1 MKLQMIVKVDQKMMK
16 EISCKMEHN
25 KIIPTKP
32 IPNDK
37 LKRNRKLQI
46 FVQYANF
53 KDIND
58 YKTGYF
64 IQS

>member
-1 MKLQMIVKVDQKMMK
+1 
-16 EISCKMEHN
+16 MEHN
-25 KIIPTKP
+25 QIIPTKP

-37 LKRNRKLQI
+37 LKKIENFKF
-46 FVQYANF
+46 FVQYDNF

-58 YKTGYF
+58 YKRGYF

>member
-1 MKLQMIVKVDQKMMK
+1 
-16 EISCKMEHN
+16 MEHN
-25 KIIPTKP
+25 QIIPTKP

-46 FVQYANF
+46 FVQYDNF

-58 YKTGYF
+58 YKTGIF
-64 IQS
+64 HTILIFLVILRNIN

>member
-1 MKLQMIVKVDQKMMK
+1 
-16 EISCKMEHN
+16 MEHN
-25 KIIPTKP
+25 QIIPTEP

-58 YKTGYF
+58 YKTGIF
-64 IQS
+64 HTILIFLVILRNIN

>member
-1 MKLQMIVKVDQKMMK
+1 
-16 EISCKMEHN
+16 MEHN
-25 KIIPTKP
+25 QIIPTKP

-37 LKRNRKLQI
+37 LKKEIENFKF

-58 YKTGYF
+58 YKKGIFHTILIF
-64 IQS
+64 LVILRNIN